1 MTELEFKSL
10 AQQGYNRIPLIAEAF
25 ADLETPL
32 TLYLKLAQTQQGG
45 KNTFLLESV
54 VGGER
59 FGRYSFIGLPATS
72 VLRSYGNRTEIV
84 KNGVVIEEHEGN
96 PLDFI
101 EQYQSRF
108 KVALR
113 PGMPRFCGGLA
124 GYFGYDT
131 VRHIE
136 KKLAGGAPKDDLN
149 LPDIQLMVTEEL
161 AVIDNLS
168 GKLYL
173 IVYADTTQ
181 PESFSKARQR
191 LKDLRMMLRRGV
203 DAPVTSA
210 SVRTETI
217 RDFSK
222 EDYLK
227 AVAKAHEYVMAG
239 DLMQVQIGQRIRKPY
254 VDSPLTLYRAL
265 RSLNPSP
272 YMYFYNFGDMQIIG
286 ASPEILVRNE
296 TTTDGGKKVTLR
308 PIAGTRPRGATPERD
323 AELSAELLADPKE
336 IAEHVMLIDL
346 ARNDI
351 GRIAETGSVHVT
363 DRMVIEKYSHVQH
376 IVSNVEGTL
385 KDGLSNLDVLRA
397 TFPAGT
403 LTGAPK
409 VRAMEV
415 IDELEISKRG
425 IYGGACGYLSFGGE
439 MDVAIAIRTGVI
451 KDGMRTCRLRPAS
464 LPTRSPKWNGRKPK
478 TRRAPY
484 CAPPNK
490 CKMAWMG
497 SFKMLLMIDNYDSF
511 TYNIVQY
518 FGELGEDVRV
528 YRNDEITIQEIEA
541 LNPDRICI
549 SPGPKAP
556 AQAGISV
563 EVLKHFAGRKPIL
576 GVCLGHQAIGEAFG
590 GNVIRAKQVMHGKTS
605 VIAHTGVGV
614 FKGLPSPFT
623 VIRYH
628 SLAIERSSLPSCL
641 EVTAWTD
648 DGEIMGV
655 RHREFDIEGVQFHP
669 ESILSEHGHALLK
682 NFLER

>member
-10 AQQGYNRIPLIAEAF
+10 ATDGYNRIPLIAEAF

-32 TLYLKLAQTQQGG
+32 TLYLKLAQSQNGG

-59 FGRYSFIGLPATS
+59 FGRYSFIGLPATTL
-72 VLRSYGNRTEIV
+72 LRTFGNRTEIV
-84 KNGVVIEEHEGN
+84 RNGAVIETHEGN

-101 EQYQSRF
+101 EIYQQRF
-108 KVALR
+108 KVAIR

-136 KKLAGGAPKDDLN
+136 KTLANTQPKDDLG

-181 PESFSKARQR
+181 PESYAKAKQR
-191 LKDLRMMLRRGV
+191 LKELRVMLRRGV
-203 DAPVTSA
+203 EVPVASA
-210 SVRTETI
+210 SVRTEAV
-217 RDFSK
+217 REFAK

-227 AVAKAHEYVMAG
+227 AVARAHEYVLAG

-254 VDSPLTLYRAL
+254 VDSPLSLYRAL

-272 YMYFYNFGDMQIIG
+272 YMYFYNFGDMQIVG

-296 TTTDGGKKVTLR
+296 TAADGEKKVTLR

-323 AELSAELLADPKE
+323 AELARELLADQKE

-346 ARNDI
+346 ARNDL
-351 GRIAETGSVHVT
+351 GRISDIGSVKVT
-363 DRMVIEKYSHVQH
+363 DRLVIEKYSHVQH
-376 IVSNVEGTL
+376 IVSNVEGKL

-409 VRAMEV
+409 VRAMEI

-451 KDGMRTCRLRPAS
+451 KDGNL
-464 LPTRSPKWNGRKPK
+464 
-478 TRRAPY
+478 Y
-484 CAPPNK
+484 
-490 CKMAWMG
+490 
-497 SFKMLLMIDNYDSF
+497 
-511 TYNIVQY
+511 VQ
-518 FGELGEDVRV
+518 
-528 YRNDEITIQEIEA
+528 A
-541 LNPDRICI
+541 
-549 SPGPKAP
+549 A
-556 AQAGISV
+556 AGIVADSIA
-563 EVLKHFAGRKPIL
+563 EMEWQETEHKARAVL
-576 GVCLGHQAIGEAFG
+576 
-590 GNVIRAKQVMHGKTS
+590 RAAEQVQD
-605 VIAHTGVGV
+605 
-614 FKGLPSPFT
+614 GL
-623 VIRYH
+623 
-628 SLAIERSSLPSCL
+628 
-641 EVTAWTD
+641 
-648 DGEIMGV
+648 DGE
-655 RHREFDIEGVQFHP
+655 F
-669 ESILSEHGHALLK
+669 
-682 NFLER
+682 